1 MNPHNRAPHNDPAPH
16 GSPAG
21 HTQGCR
27 TRAMCP
33 HGEDSV
39 FLSCTEAAIRRRA
52 DYHLAHLPDTQ
63 PLPRHVLAEPATPSE
78 TAVREVHGT
87 PWGYARGCRDTRTC
101 PNWARGGITCPE
113 ARRRYMQTYTARRAA
128 GTGTPIEHGT
138 SNGYLLGCRNPAT
151 CPRNPTGH
159 TCTDARSRYRQ
170 QLARAAGIAPRTES
184 IDARAAATRIR
195 ELRALGLSL
204 RHISTLTGTGRT
216 TIAQLTGE
224 GRTTRTRIT
233 PTTLDRI
240 LAIDTAALTTPDTLT
255 DAHEPERTQALAS

>member
-1 MNPHNRAPHNDPAPH
+1 MHPHNPAPH

-21 HTQGCR
+21 YSQGCR

-33 HGEDSV
+33 HGQGSE
-39 FLSCTEAAIRRRA
+39 FLSCAEAAIRRRG
-52 DYHLAHLPDTQ
+52 DYRLSHLPAHQ
-63 PLPRHVLAEPATPSE
+63 PLPRPLLTEPATPTK

-87 PWGYARGCRDTRTC
+87 PWGYARGCRDTRAC
-101 PNWARGGITCPE
+101 PNWARGGMTCPE

-151 CPRNPTGH
+151 CPGDTTGQ

-224 GRTTRTRIT
+224 GKTMRTRIT

-240 LAIDTAALTTPDTLT
+240 LAIDITTLTTSGMRT
-255 DAHEPERTQALAS
+255 DAHERTQALAS